1 MHGEE
6 CNPPGASCTC
16 KDTLCRSIGLRNV
29 ARHTHNRPTKH
40 RSHAPAWYY
49 QLAGAGDTSHPDS
62 TIIASH
68 PLLTT
73 TTPRTTIGRGVSCR
87 EAPTRHARC
96 VVGCACRCS
105 QFQVI
110 TGEAEPGGVPS
121 PRLRQLGPRTTGRGR
136 ASTAESDVT
145 AIAPFAFLS
154 TNVPPTNMVVQSI
167 PVSTCRF
174 LVVTKQTDGAIF
186 VGGCEA
192 DGGSA

>member
-1 MHGEE
+1 MASFHRLHGEE

-16 KDTLCRSIGLRNV
+16 KDTLCRSIGLKNV

-68 PLLTT
+68 PLLTP
-73 TTPRTTIGRGVSCR
+73 TPTRTTIGRGVSCR

-110 TGEAEPGGVPS
+110 TGEAEAGGVPS
-121 PRLRQLGPRTTGRGR
+121 PQTTSAGTSDYGPRTL
-136 ASTAESDVT
+136 T
-145 AIAPFAFLS
+145 AIAAFAFLS
-154 TNVPPTNMVVQSI
+154 TNVPPTNIVVQSI

-174 LVVTKQTDGAIF
+174 LVVIKQTDGAIF
-186 VGGCEA
+186 VVGCQA
-192 DGGSA
+192 HGGSA